1 MLIARNVTP
10 QIIAPGEMVDVYLR
24 RSPLREEREHFQ
36 IPAGLSIDEI
46 ITCCGLEPVRLHI
59 AIGGHVIEQKN
70 WARVRVKPGV
80 SVTIVKV
87 PGKGALRMIAGLVVA
102 LAAAVFA
109 PWLAGALLPGLAG
122 TAAGSIA
129 TGLIGAGIS
138 LAGSLIIN
146 ALFPIAKPSSL
157 PNTTTLYSIGGAQ
170 NQASQYGAIP
180 EIFGTHRISPPYAAG
195 AYTELVGDDQYLR
208 MLFVVGY
215 GPIAVSDL
223 KIGETAI
230 SKFED
235 VKYKVIEDH
244 TVTPPTL
251 YTKPVY
257 QEDVSVLL
265 DQPTGWVQRTT
276 ADNVDEISVD
286 VSAPSGIYRLK
297 AKDGKR
303 VNYTV
308 TIDVQ
313 YKLSSSSTWISLG
326 TLNLSDGPTQ
336 ELRFDLTANSPQA
349 IRRTMTQAVARGK
362 YDIRLSKSSPD
373 YSGKDN
379 VSETVYWTALRGR
392 RNEPVISF
400 TKPLTLIEMRIKATG
415 QLNGT
420 VNTLNC
426 IASPKIRSWNGTTWA
441 SGQVT
446 RNPADHFRQV
456 LQGNGNARP
465 VDGSSIDLVSLQDWH
480 DYCAA
485 KGFTFDLVANE
496 QKSVY
501 DRLTEIAAAGRA
513 AVSFRDGRWGVV
525 WDIADSPIVQHFSPR
540 NSANFSSTRAYV
552 EMPHGFRVSFIN
564 RDNGYL
570 NDERVVYDDGYTEAN
585 ATKFEGLD
593 FPGVTD
599 KDLIWKHGRY
609 HLAQLRLQRETYS
622 LDTDFENLVCTRG
635 DRVRVN
641 HDVVLWG
648 AGSARVRSVTAS
660 PEGVV
665 LDDTLRMEAG
675 KTYSMRFRLA
685 DGSSIVRQITGID
698 GEFRSFAFSDA
709 GALPTVGDLAQ
720 FGEVG
725 FESVVL
731 RVKSISARQDLS
743 ARLELVDDAPAILT
757 ADTGTIPEFQ
767 TGIPPVPD
775 YRESPPTAFSYVET
789 IWTTTPA
796 TSAIDIAWQAPDAG
810 AAASYIV
817 QYRASG
823 DDQWITASSV
833 SAPTIRLIDLATGV
847 YDARIRAVFANGEL
861 SSFLTGSFTCAIFA
875 SNPADIEDFRVS
887 ISGDVAMLQWTL
899 QADQALSHCEIRFT
913 PATAGATWQTA
924 SQLRTNVAGLQ
935 AQVPAMVGT
944 YLIKAVNYAGLMS
957 VNAAL
962 VVSTV
967 NPLTAF
973 NAVEALQE
981 DPSFLGTK
989 TNVLVAGGALRLDTG
1004 SDIFELVD
1012 WFSVEDYFLSLGGY
1026 VSEGI
1031 YEFADIVDLGSVY
1044 TSRVSANVSAFGD
1057 LASLDLFTRADWFD
1071 VPEYFGLASDSLWNV
1086 RVEVSSTNDNPAGS
1100 PTWSDWAELTTADV
1114 SARAYRFRARLLS
1127 LQFDVTPV
1135 VETLAV
1141 TVDMPD
1147 RVIAENDLL
1156 VTTSGRT
1163 ISFSPAYYAL
1173 SGIAIAGQ
1181 NMQTGDYYQITG
1193 KTASG
1198 FTIVFRNASGTP
1210 VARTFDY
1217 VAKGYGYVQ

>member
-1 MLIARNVTP
+1 MLTVRNADAE
-10 QIIAPGEMVDVYLR
+10 IFAPDDLVNVYFR
-24 RSPLREEREHFQ
+24 RSPLRQQREH
-36 IPAGLSIDEI
+36 IKVPAGLSIEEI
-46 ITCCGLEPVRLHI
+46 ISCCGLEPARLHVSI
-59 AIGGHVIEQKN
+59 AGHVIEQRN
-70 WARVRVKPGV
+70 WARVRVKPGF
-80 SVTIVKV
+80 SVVIVKV
-87 PGKGALRMIAGLVVA
+87 PGKGAFRAIAGLVVA
-102 LAAAVFA
+102 LIAAVAA
-109 PWLAGALLPGLAG
+109 PWLVGALLPGLTG
-122 TAAGSIA
+122 AAASVA

-146 ALFPIAKPSSL
+146 ALFPVAKPDSL
-157 PNTTTLYSIGGAQ
+157 PTTKTLYSIGGAQ
-170 NQASQYGAIP
+170 NTAAQYGAIP

-195 AYTELVGDDQYLR
+195 AYTELIGDDQYLR

-235 VKYKVIEDH
+235 VTYRVLEDH

-251 YTKPVY
+251 YTKPVF
-257 QEDVSVLL
+257 QEDVSIEL
-265 DQPTGWVQRTT
+265 DAETGWVQRTT

-286 VSAPSGIYRLK
+286 VSAPSGVYRYK
-297 AKDGKR
+297 SSNGNR

-313 YKLSSSSTWISLG
+313 YKLSSSSTWLALG
-326 TLNLSDGPTQ
+326 T
-336 ELRFDLTANSPQA
+336 FDLTSNSPQA
-349 IRRTMTQAVARGK
+349 VRRTLSKTVTRGK
-362 YDIRLSKSSPD
+362 YDVRLSKSSPD
-373 YSGKDN
+373 YSGKDT
-379 VSETVYWTALRGR
+379 VSETVYWTAVRGR

-400 TKPLTLIEMRIKATG
+400 SKPMTLIEMRIRATG

-426 IASPKIRSWNGTTWA
+426 IASPKIRAWNGTTWS

-456 LQGNGNARP
+456 LQGNANARP

-480 DYCAA
+480 AYCETN
-485 KGFTFDLVANE
+485 GFTFDLVASE

-513 AVSFRDGRWGVV
+513 SVSFRDGRWGVV

-540 NSANFSSTRAYV
+540 NSANFSSVRAFADL
-552 EMPHGFRVSFIN
+552 PHGFRVKFIN

-570 NDERVVYDDGYTEAN
+570 NDERVVYDDGYTESN
-585 ATKFEGLD
+585 ATKFEGIE
-593 FPGVTD
+593 FSGVTD

-609 HLAQLRLQRETYS
+609 HIAQLRLQRETYS
-622 LDTDFENLVCTRG
+622 LDTDFEHLVCTRG

-648 AGSARVRSVTAS
+648 AGAARIKSVSNS

-665 LDDTLRMEAG
+665 IDDLLTMQAG
-675 KTYSMRFRLA
+675 KNYSMRFRAA
-685 DGSSIVRQITGID
+685 DGSSIVRAITGID
-698 GEFRSFAFSDA
+698 GEFNAFQFSDT
-709 GALPTVGDLAQ
+709 GDLPEPGDLAL
-720 FGEVG
+720 FGENG

-731 RVKSISARQDLS
+731 RVKGITARQDLS
-743 ARLELVDDAPAILT
+743 ARLELVDDAPAILQ
-757 ADTGTIPEFQ
+757 ADKGTIPDFK
-767 TGIPPVPD
+767 TGIAPIPD
-775 YRESPPTAFSYVET
+775 YRASAPSALSYVET
-789 IWTTTPA
+789 IWTTAPA
-796 TSAIDIAWQAPDAG
+796 TSAIDMAWQAPDVG

-817 QYRASG
+817 QYRANG
-823 DDQWITASSV
+823 DTQWITMSSV
-833 SAPTIRLIDLATGV
+833 SAPMIRFVDLATGV
-847 YDARIRAVFANGEL
+847 YDVRIRAVFANGEL
-861 SSFLTGSFTCAIFA
+861 SGFLSGSFICAIFA
-875 SNPADIEDFRVS
+875 TNPADVQDFRIA

-899 QADQALSHCEIRFT
+899 EADQALSHCEIRFS
-913 PATAGATWQTA
+913 PAITGATWQTA
-924 SQLRTNVAGLQ
+924 SQLRTNVVGSQ

-957 VNAAL
+957 INAAL
-962 VVSTV
+962 VVSSV

-981 DPSFLGTK
+981 DPGFVGTK
-989 TNVLVAGGALRLDTG
+989 TNVVAAAGALRLDTAT
-1004 SDIFELVD
+1004 DLFELVD
-1012 WFSVEDYFLSLGGY
+1012 WFSVDDFFLSLGGF

-1031 YEFADIVDLGSVY
+1031 YEFANIVDLGAIY
-1044 TSRVSANVSAFGD
+1044 TSRVSTMISAFGEV
-1057 LASLDLFTRADWFD
+1057 ASVDLFERSDWFG
-1071 VPEYFGLASDSLWNV
+1071 VTEYFGLAADSLWNV
-1086 RVEVSSTNDNPAGS
+1086 RVEVSLTDDNPSGS

-1127 LQFDVTPV
+1127 FQFDVTPV
-1135 VETLAV
+1135 VEELAV
-1141 TVDMPD
+1141 AVDMPD
-1147 RVIAENDLL
+1147 RVIAENDLF
-1156 VTTSGRT
+1156 VTTSGRV
-1163 ISFSPAYYAL
+1163 ISFSPAYYVL
-1173 SGIAIAGQ
+1173 SGISIAAQ
-1181 NMQTGDYYQITG
+1181 DMQTGDYSEITA

-1198 FTIVFRNASGTP
+1198 FTIRFKNSSGTP